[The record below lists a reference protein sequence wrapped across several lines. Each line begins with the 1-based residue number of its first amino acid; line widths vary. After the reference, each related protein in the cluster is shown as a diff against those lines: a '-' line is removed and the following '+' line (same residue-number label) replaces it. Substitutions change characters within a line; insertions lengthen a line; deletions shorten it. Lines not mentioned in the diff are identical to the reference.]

1 MKETTSFFY
10 SGPSPQEGALLR
22 SAVQI
27 RPPRQRDLPALEGP
41 FFIAVSGSGPSP
53 QEGALLRPAVQI
65 RPPRQRDLP
74 ILEGPFLLRFRLRDR
89 ALKRVRCEGRRSKSA
104 RPDRRTFR
112 SWRVLFLLGFGFG
125 AEPSRGC
132 FAKVGGPNP
141 PARKSEPRL
150 SFLPYPRFQG
160 F

>member
-10 SGPSPQEGALLR
+10 SGPSPQEGALLRSAVQIRPPRQRDLPALEGPFFIAVSGSGPSPQEGALRR

-74 ILEGPFLLRFRLRDR
+74 ILEGPFLLRFRVRDR
-89 ALKRVRCEGRRSKSA
+89 ALKRVRCEGRRSKSY
-104 RPDRRTFR
+104 
-112 SWRVLFLLGFGFG
+112 
-125 AEPSRGC
+125 
-132 FAKVGGPNP
+132 
-141 PARKSEPRL
+141 RL
-150 SFLPYPRFQG
+150 EQ
-160 F
+160 

>member
-1 MKETTSFFY
+1 LWFRVRDRTLKRVRY
-10 SGPSPQEGALLR
+10 EGRR
-22 SAVQI
+22 SKFA
-27 RPPRQRDLPALEGP
+27 RPDRGTFQSWRVP
-41 FFIAVSGSGPSP
+41 FIVVSGSGPSP